1 MADLELKAA
10 KAIYSEHFERGKQYA
25 SDLKGKAQSEDYK
38 LVVEGLTNLKKL
50 RDAGVSEAQALAVM
64 PKIRS
69 YCMYALNEYDQ
80 AYLVIEEMVMRDGRS
95 PEHDQFIAD
104 KGAFLLRQMEA
115 GIAELVGFAIRG
127 AIRDAETPP
136 PAQTVIPPVRY
147 KSHPPNWQIFL
158 SYVVKLVIWLLG
170 IPASF
175 LLTTFFIGWDNWAFL
190 GPISLVV
197 LWLLVRFS
205 WWELLFPLTAIGGAL
220 VFFNVFVPEKLL

>member
-1 MADLELKAA
+1 MADLQHIPPELQRRQLLEVIEDQQQKAW
-10 KAIYSEHFERGKQYA
+10 
-25 SDLKGKAQSEDYK
+25 
-38 LVVEGLTNLKKL
+38 KKL
-50 RDAGVSEAQALAVM
+50 RDAGVTEAQALAVM
-64 PKIRS
+64 PRIRS
-69 YCMYALNEYDQ
+69 YCMYAFNEYEQ

-136 PAQTVIPPVRY
+136 AQSVIPAAPY
-147 KSHPPNWQIFL
+147 HPRPSAWPTFL
-158 SYVVKLVIWLLG
+158 GNLFKLLLWLIG

-175 LLTTFFIGWDNWAFL
+175 LTTILFTGWDNWAFL

-205 WWELLFPLTAIGGAL
+205 WWGLLFPLTAIGGAL
-220 VFFNVFVPEKLL
+220 VFIYFSL

>member
-1 MADLELKAA
+1 MADLQHIPPELQRRQLLEV
-10 KAIYSEHFERGKQYA
+10 I
-25 SDLKGKAQSEDYK
+25 EDQQQK
-38 LVVEGLTNLKKL
+38 VWKKL
-50 RDAGVSEAQALAVM
+50 RDAGITEAQALAVM
-64 PKIRS
+64 PRIRS
-69 YCMYALNEYDQ
+69 YCMYAFNEYEQ
-80 AYLVIEEMVMRDGRS
+80 AYMVIEEMVMRDGRS

-127 AIRDAETPP
+127 AIRDAEQP
-136 PAQTVIPPVRY
+136 PAQTVIPPVR
-147 KSHPPNWQIFL
+147 SQPRPSAWQTFL
-158 SYVVKLVIWLLG
+158 GNLVKFLIWLIG

-205 WWELLFPLTAIGGAL
+205 WWGLLFPVTAIVGAL
-220 VFFNVFVPEKLL
+220 LFLI